1 MTPLPPDPVI
11 DEIREVRRQISAQ
24 FDHDPKRM
32 LEYYIEFQRQFG
44 DRLVSPPTTPPV
56 ANPEVG
62 FFPTP
67 DQRAATDD
75 ESAVG

>member
-11 DEIREVRRQISAQ
+11 DEIREIRRRISAQ
-24 FDHDPKRM
+24 FDHDPKRL

-56 ANPEVG
+56 AIPEFG
-62 FFPTP
+62 FFSAP
-67 DQRAATDD
+67 DLSAAADD